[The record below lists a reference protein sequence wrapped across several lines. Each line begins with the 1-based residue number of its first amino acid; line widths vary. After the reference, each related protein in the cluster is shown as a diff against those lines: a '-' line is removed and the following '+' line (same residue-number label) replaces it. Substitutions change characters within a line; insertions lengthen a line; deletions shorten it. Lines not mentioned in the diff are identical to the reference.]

1 MTRFLGALVIIV
13 AIIACIG
20 LYLGW
25 FKFGS
30 DNSDGKTHITIT
42 VDKDKIK
49 EDEKTA
55 VEKIKGI
62 GHTTTET
69 AAPAPK
75 N

>member
-13 AIIACIG
+13 VIIGCIG

-25 FKFGS
+25 FSFGS

-49 EDEKTA
+49 EDRNEV

-62 GHTTTET
+62 GHKTTET
-69 AAPAPK
+69 TAPAPK